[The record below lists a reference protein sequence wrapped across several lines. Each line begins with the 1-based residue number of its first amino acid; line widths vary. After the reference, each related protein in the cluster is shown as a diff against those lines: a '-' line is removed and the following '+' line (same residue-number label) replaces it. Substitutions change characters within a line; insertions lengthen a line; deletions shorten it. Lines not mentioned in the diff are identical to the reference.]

1 MRLSAEIISQSEQRT
16 NPLGEREILLRG
28 LSIPQIEHL
37 AVTRDQFDSI
47 DLTDN
52 LIQKLTNIPK
62 LHRLSSLSLANNVI
76 ESVNGKN
83 LNKNVPNLKHLNLNC
98 NRISGLHVVN
108 SIGDGC
114 AMLESLVLIG
124 NPVTKRQHYRLYAIN
139 KIPSLKVLDFSK
151 IKDEERA
158 KAQRLAMSSAGAAL
172 EGDVQIEA
180 REAAVVDADADDANM
195 DSTKTFTP
203 GVGQSAKESFV
214 VNFTKEQKLEIKN
227 MIANASSPA
236 EIERIEACVKK
247 GEFPVVDAIA

>member
-76 ESVNGKN
+76 ETVNGKN

-124 NPVTKRQHYRLYAIN
+124 NPVTSKYSYLYIYINMNTYFNMHMEILHICICNVNSFFYILHVWPWFTPMSYIYYLFFKLVSKNLLYA
-139 KIPSLKVLDFSK
+139 
-151 IKDEERA
+151 
-158 KAQRLAMSSAGAAL
+158 
-172 EGDVQIEA
+172 
-180 REAAVVDADADDANM
+180 
-195 DSTKTFTP
+195 
-203 GVGQSAKESFV
+203 
-214 VNFTKEQKLEIKN
+214 
-227 MIANASSPA
+227 
-236 EIERIEACVKK
+236 
-247 GEFPVVDAIA
+247 